1 MSDKR
6 IRSRRD
12 AIERSWS
19 AFMSGAE
26 GLEVR
31 EEVLSSWRRTNRILP
46 SSALAAPSVEQSVD
60 PTPLLKSVHILDRE
74 FRGTL
79 RDSGL
84 VVALADE
91 IGRIVWTSGEPALLR
106 LAEQANFGPGAL
118 WDEASVGINAISLAL
133 TSDAP
138 ACVWSAEHW
147 SSSLH
152 GWSCYAAP
160 IRHPDTGR
168 RLGVLNF
175 SMAWDKDHPVVSS
188 AVVALAE
195 RLAPEI
201 ASHSTAHTSASS
213 QPIDLR
219 VLGTHRTTL
228 GGSPVKLSRRQTEIL
243 LLLALRPDG
252 LRVEQLHADLYG
264 DAPVGMGTLKAEVS
278 HLRQLLSARISYAPY
293 RVHGPIRVDVLELL
307 DDVRS
312 GRLAAGARK
321 FTGPLLSWSDS
332 PRVIRL
338 ARTVEVALRDAA
350 LDTHD
355 VDEILQVVSRLD
367 DDAELIEHALRLIPA
382 GDGRRHVMRA
392 QLRATV

>member
-1 MSDKR
+1 MRK

-12 AIERSWS
+12 AVERSWT
-19 AFMSGAE
+19 AFMSGKE

-31 EEVLSSWRRTNRILP
+31 EEVLSSWRRTSRILP
-46 SSALAAPSVEQSVD
+46 RPGPAAPSVEQSVE
-60 PTPLLKSVHILDRE
+60 PTPLLNSTHILDRE

-91 IGRIVWTSGEPALLR
+91 VGRIVWTSGEPRLLR
-106 LAEQANFGPGAL
+106 LAEQANFAPGAL
-118 WDEASVGINAISLAL
+118 WDEAGVGINAISLAL

-152 GWSCYAAP
+152 TWSCYAAP
-160 IRHPDTGR
+160 IRHPETGR

-175 SMAWDKDHPVVSS
+175 SMAWDQDHPVVRS

-201 ASHSTAHTSASS
+201 ASHTKAPAAGL
-213 QPIDLR
+213 PEGVDLR
-219 VLGTHRTTL
+219 VLGTHRTRL
-228 GGSPVKLSRRQTEIL
+228 GDQAVKLSRRQTEIL
-243 LLLALRPDG
+243 LLLALRPEG
-252 LRVEQLHADLYG
+252 LRLEQLHADLYG
-264 DAPVGMGTLKAEVS
+264 DAPIAMGTLKAEVS
-278 HLRQLLSARISYAPY
+278 HLRQLLGGRISHAPY
-293 RVHGPIRVDVLELL
+293 HVEGPIRVDALDIL
-307 DDVRS
+307 DDLRS

-321 FTGPLLSWSDS
+321 FAGPVLPWSDS

-338 ARTVEVALRDAA
+338 GRMVEVALREAA
-350 LDTHD
+350 LSAHD
-355 VDEILQVVSRLD
+355 VDQVLQVVSRMD
-367 DDAELIEHALRLIPA
+367 EDTELIEHALRLMPC
-382 GDGRRHVMRA
+382 GDARRHVMQG
-392 QLRATV
+392 QLSGIV